1 MFSLQTHDKQERP
14 HAGATDMDSITTPSD
29 PLKIITLG
37 QVEEEEQDEKE
48 DENEEGEYK

>member
-1 MFSLQTHDKQERP
+1 MFSLQIHDNQERP

-29 PLKIITLG
+29 PLKIITLV
-37 QVEEEEQDEKE
+37 QLEEDEKE